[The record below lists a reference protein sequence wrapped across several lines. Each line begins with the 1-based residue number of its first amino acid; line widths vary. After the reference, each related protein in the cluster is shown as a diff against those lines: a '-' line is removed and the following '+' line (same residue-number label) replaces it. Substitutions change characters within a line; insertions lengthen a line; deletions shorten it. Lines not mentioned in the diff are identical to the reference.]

1 MTERQDIPSARDPA
15 TSARPPADETGW
27 PPILRALRREFRD
40 NFARVIAGKDPVARL
55 LGYRN
60 LMKTKYGVDL
70 PAAKRKAKK
79 TVGRRDGEGQGDAS

>member
-1 MTERQDIPSARDPA
+1 MTKRQDLSSARDSS
-15 TSARPPADETGW
+15 TSARPPADERGW

-60 LMKTKYGVDL
+60 LLRSRYGVDL
-70 PAAKRKAKK
+70 PEVEEDA
-79 TVGRRDGEGQGDAS
+79 GRRAEDQDGEGPNDAR